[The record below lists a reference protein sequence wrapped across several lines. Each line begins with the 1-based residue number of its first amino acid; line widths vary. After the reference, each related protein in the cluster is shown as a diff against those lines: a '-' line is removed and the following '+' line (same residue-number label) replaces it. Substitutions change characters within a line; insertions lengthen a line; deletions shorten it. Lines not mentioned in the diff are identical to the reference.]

1 MEILRIIL
9 ICLAMV
15 QLVGSITMIGSG
27 IKGDGFALSP
37 CAIRDFHDVTWFGT
51 IVLFIIDLIFFP
63 YVYLVA
69 LLYLAFKGHWP
80 EWFE

>member
-37 CAIRDFHDVTWFGT
+37 LG
-51 IVLFIIDLIFFP
+51 IVKAGSHQVCCRSSPIS
-63 YVYLVA
+63 
-69 LLYLAFKGHWP
+69 
-80 EWFE
+80 